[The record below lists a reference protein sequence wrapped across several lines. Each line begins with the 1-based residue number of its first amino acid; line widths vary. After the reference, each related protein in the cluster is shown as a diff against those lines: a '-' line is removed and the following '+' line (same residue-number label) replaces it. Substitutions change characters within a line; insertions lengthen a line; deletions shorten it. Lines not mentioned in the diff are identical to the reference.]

1 MKSYSMASTYIIL
14 VTVNIRASDNYIL
27 RLEEFDVLDQ
37 FQVLVVMKKRC
48 MVIEQQLWLLAWNH
62 AISFSSMSNFYLF
75 WWMPSFFYWF
85 GVYNILLEL
94 YMFEFQLVQ
103 LSVEI
108 HISVNILALLALEQ
122 CFVHSIIMSGAQ
134 PD

>member
-48 MVIEQQLWLLAWNH
+48 MVIEQQLWLLA
-62 AISFSSMSNFYLF
+62 
-75 WWMPSFFYWF
+75 
-85 GVYNILLEL
+85 
-94 YMFEFQLVQ
+94 
-103 LSVEI
+103 
-108 HISVNILALLALEQ
+108 
-122 CFVHSIIMSGAQ
+122 
-134 PD
+134 